1 MSTPAAAN
9 DAAFAARVLA
19 WFRVHG
25 RRDLPWQRDPTP
37 SRVWVSE
44 IMLQQTQVATVVP
57 YFERFVARF
66 PTLSALAAADL
77 DDVLALWSGLGYYAR
92 ARNLHRAARIVV
104 ARHGGE
110 LPTDHAALIELPGI
124 GRSTGAAILALSSGA
139 QLAILDG
146 NVKRVLARY
155 HAIDEWPGA
164 PRALTALWEHA
175 ERHMPATDVAA
186 YTQAMMDLGATL
198 CTRAK
203 PRCAECPLETD
214 CEARARGLE
223 ERLPAPRPKRARP
236 ARAVTVLVVR
246 DGAGRVLLERRPEHG
261 IWGGLY
267 SFPELA
273 GDEGAA
279 EWCRKRLGAEI
290 EKHSALPP
298 VAHAFTHFDLRLD
311 PVAIDLSCGS
321 GFSRDGL
328 CGSGDGL
335 CGSGDGLCGS
345 GDGLC
350 GSGDGLCGSG
360 FSRDSSSPNGARW
373 LWHDAATALPGGIP
387 APIAKILR
395 STA

>member
-1 MSTPAAAN
+1 
-9 DAAFAARVLA
+9 
-19 WFRVHG
+19 
-25 RRDLPWQRDPTP
+25 
-37 SRVWVSE
+37 
-44 IMLQQTQVATVVP
+44 
-57 YFERFVARF
+57 
-66 PTLSALAAADL
+66 
-77 DDVLALWSGLGYYAR
+77 
-92 ARNLHRAARIVV
+92 
-104 ARHGGE
+104 
-110 LPTDHAALIELPGI
+110 
-124 GRSTGAAILALSSGA
+124 
-139 QLAILDG
+139 
-146 NVKRVLARY
+146 
-155 HAIDEWPGA
+155 
-164 PRALTALWEHA
+164 
-175 ERHMPATDVAA
+175 
-186 YTQAMMDLGATL
+186 
-198 CTRAK
+198 
-203 PRCAECPLETD
+203 
-214 CEARARGLE
+214 
-223 ERLPAPRPKRARP
+223 
-236 ARAVTVLVVR
+236 
-246 DGAGRVLLERRPEHG
+246 VLLERRPEHG

-311 PVAIDLSCGS
+311 PVAIDISCGS

-328 CGSGDGL
+328 CG
-335 CGSGDGLCGS
+335 C